1 MAAKKKAP
9 VKKKKVAAK
18 KKAAAPMPI
27 DTRAGRKLPPRG
39 RKPKLAAWSF
49 SRYKEHA
56 TCPAKLSYKVHDRLR
71 EPGSPAMDRGN
82 ELHKAAE
89 DYVNGVTKRLPSS
102 WPKHWH
108 PRLKMLRDMIGK
120 EKRVGGAETQWNF
133 DRTWAQLPDN
143 DPFNKQIWLR
153 IKFDFWVYIEESR
166 TLLIID
172 YKSGKVRPDEHQEQL
187 DLYALAGLLRFSGKV
202 DHVQTELWYIDQ
214 DEGPGDTMRGL
225 YPANMQSQLKV
236 GWAKKT
242 KLLLNDTR
250 FPATPNYLC
259 GWCHFRASNGGPC
272 RHG

>member
-9 VKKKKVAAK
+9 ARKKAPVKKT
-18 KKAAAPMPI
+18 APRKGTPI
-27 DTRAGRKLPPRG
+27 DTRGKALPART
-39 RKPKLAAWSF
+39 RKPKVAAWSF

-56 TCPAKLSYKVHDRLR
+56 NCPAKLSYKVHDRLK

-89 DYVNGVTKRLPSS
+89 DYVNGTTKRPPAS

-108 PRLKMLRDMIGK
+108 SRLKILRDMIGK
-120 EKRVGGAETQWNF
+120 QKRVGGTETQWNF
-133 DRTWAQLPDN
+133 DHAWKQLPDN

-153 IKFDFWVYIEESR
+153 IKFDFWVYIEETR

-187 DLYALAGLLRFSGKV
+187 DLYALAGLLRFHGKV
-202 DHVQTELWYIDQ
+202 DMVQTELWYIDQ
-214 DEGPGDTMRGL
+214 PEGPGDTMPGL
-225 YPANMQSQLKV
+225 YPADQLKKLMQTWV
-236 GWAKKT
+236 KKT
-242 KLLLNDTR
+242 KKLLNDTR
-250 FPATPNYLC
+250 FIATPNYLC